1 MFRFIHTAD
10 LHLDAPL
17 HSLALK
23 DEVLSDLVGSA
34 TRGALE
40 QIVTLCLEE
49 DVHALLIAG
58 DLYDRDLHS
67 MKTAAFLTAQLE
79 RLNGAAIPVF
89 IIRGNHDA
97 ASVITKE
104 LDLPPNVHVFS
115 GHGGTQRLEQFGVA
129 IHGVSFARPQAPQS
143 LLPKY
148 PAPVAGCF
156 NIGLLHTSLAGSEGH
171 DTYAPCSVPDLKK
184 YGYDYWALGH
194 IHKRQVHSETPHI
207 VMPGMPQGRDIGE
220 AGTKTLTLVSVSG
233 GPDTTIV
240 TLEERRTSQVE
251 FNRVSCALDG
261 VEEWRDM
268 LAQITAAI
276 KEAAAQAASNTILRV
291 ELTGQTPLAWRV
303 RRDMD
308 LLSEQIKETARAI
321 GAVWIEKLVCHL
333 RQPDTCE
340 TREDPRFELQAL
352 MQTLMQD
359 EAVKARA
366 VEMTEWLVGELPPQI
381 RSEFGADR
389 DALAASVATFLAEGC
404 EDVVAMMMGE
414 DAPEDIEGDR

>member
-23 DEVLSDLVGSA
+23 DEALFDLVGSA

-49 DVHALLIAG
+49 NIHALLIAG

-79 RLNGAAIPVF
+79 RLNTADIPVF

-115 GHGGTQRLEQFGVA
+115 GHGGTERLEEHGVA
-129 IHGVSFARPQAPQS
+129 VHGASFANPQAPES
-143 LLPKY
+143 LLPQY
-148 PAPVAGCF
+148 PASVAGCF

-171 DTYAPCSVPDLKK
+171 DTYAPCSVSDLKNH
-184 YGYDYWALGH
+184 GYDYWALGH
-194 IHKRQVHSETPHI
+194 IHKRQVHSEAPHI

-220 AGTKTLTLVSVSG
+220 AGTKTVTLVSVSD
-233 GPDTTIV
+233 GPDSTNV
-240 TLEERRTSQVE
+240 TLEERRTSQIE
-251 FNRVSCALDG
+251 FSRLPCELEG
-261 VEEWRDM
+261 VERWRDM
-268 LAQITAAI
+268 LAQITTAI
-276 KEAAAQAASNTILRV
+276 KEAADQAAGNSILRI
-291 ELTGQTPLAWRV
+291 ELTGQTPLAWRA

-308 LLSEQIKETARAI
+308 LLSEQIKEAAEVI
-321 GAVWIEKLVCHL
+321 GTVWIEKVECHL
-333 RQPDTCE
+333 RQPE
-340 TREDPRFELQAL
+340 APEERGDPRFELQAL
-352 MQTLMQD
+352 MPTLMQD
-359 EAVKARA
+359 EVVKDHAVKISER
-366 VEMTEWLVGELPPQI
+366 LVRELPPEI
-381 RSEFGADR
+381 RSTFGADQ
-389 DALAASVATFLAEGC
+389 DALEASVATFLEEGC

-414 DAPEDIEGDR
+414 EAEGDR

>member
-79 RLNGAAIPVF
+79 RLNAAAIPVF

-115 GHGGTQRLEQFGVA
+115 GHGGTERLEEHGVA
-129 IHGVSFARPQAPQS
+129 VHGVSFAKPQAPES

-171 DTYAPCSVPDLKK
+171 DTYAPCSVSDLKNH
-184 YGYDYWALGH
+184 GYDYWALGH
-194 IHKRQVHSETPHI
+194 IHKRQVHSEAPHI

-220 AGTKTLTLVSVSG
+220 AGTKTAMLVSVSD
-233 GPDTTIV
+233 GPNSTNV

-251 FNRVSCALDG
+251 FSRLSCALDG

-268 LAQITAAI
+268 LAKITAAI
-276 KEAAAQAASNTILRV
+276 KEAASQAAGNSILRV
-291 ELTGQTPLAWRV
+291 ELTGQTPLAWRA

-308 LLSEQIKETARAI
+308 LLSEQIRESAEAI
-321 GAVWIEKLVCHL
+321 GAVWIEKVECHL
-333 RQPDTCE
+333 RQPE
-340 TREDPRFELQAL
+340 ESEKREDPRFEPQAL

-366 VEMTEWLVGELPPQI
+366 VEMSEWLVGELPPEI
-381 RSEFGADR
+381 RSGFGADQ
-389 DALAASVATFLAEGC
+389 DALASSVATFLAEGC
-404 EDVVAMMMGE
+404 EDVVALMMGE
-414 DAPEDIEGDR
+414 DALEDAEGDT

>member
-67 MKTAAFLTAQLE
+67 MKTAAFLTAQME
-79 RLNGAAIPVF
+79 RLNAAEIPVF

-115 GHGGTQRLEQFGVA
+115 GHGGTERIDEHGIA
-129 IHGVSFARPQAPQS
+129 IHGVSFAKPQAPES

-171 DTYAPCSVPDLKK
+171 DTYAPCSVSDIRNH
-184 YGYDYWALGH
+184 GYDYWALGH
-194 IHKRQVHSETPHI
+194 IHKRQVHSEAPYI

-220 AGTKTLTLVSVSG
+220 AGTETVTLVSVSDG
-233 GPDTTIV
+233 TV
-240 TLEERRTSQVE
+240 TLEERRTSQIE
-251 FNRVSCALDG
+251 FNRLPCALDG

-268 LAQITAAI
+268 IAGITAAI
-276 KEAAAQAASNTILRV
+276 KQTGSLAAGNTILRI
-291 ELTGQTPLAWRV
+291 ELTGQTPLAWRA

-308 LLSEQIKETARAI
+308 LLSEQIREAAEAI
-321 GAVWIEKLVCHL
+321 GTVWIEKVVCHL
-333 RQPDTCE
+333 RQPEASE
-340 TREDPRFELQAL
+340 TREDPRFELQAI

-359 EAVKARA
+359 EAVRARA
-366 VEMTEWLVGELPPQI
+366 VEMAEWLVGELPPGI
-381 RSEFGADR
+381 RSGFGADQ
-389 DALAASVATFLAEGC
+389 DALAASVATFLEEGC

-414 DAPEDIEGDR
+414 DAPEDAEGDR

>member
-79 RLNGAAIPVF
+79 RLNAAAIPVF

-104 LDLPPNVHVFS
+104 LDLPPIVHVFS
-115 GHGGTQRLEQFGVA
+115 GHGGTERIDEHGIA
-129 IHGVSFARPQAPQS
+129 IHGVSFAKSQAPES

-171 DTYAPCSVPDLKK
+171 DTYAPCSVSDLKNH
-184 YGYDYWALGH
+184 GYDYWALGH
-194 IHKRQVHSETPHI
+194 IHKRQVHSEAPHI

-220 AGTKTLTLVSVSG
+220 AGTKTVTLVSVSDG
-233 GPDTTIV
+233 TV
-240 TLEERRTSQVE
+240 MLEERRTSQVD
-251 FNRVSCALDG
+251 FSRLSCALDG
-261 VEEWRDM
+261 VEKWRDM

-276 KEAAAQAASNTILRV
+276 NEAVSQAAGNSILRV
-291 ELTGQTPLAWRV
+291 ELTGQTTLAWQA

-308 LLSEQIKETARAI
+308 LLSEQIREAAEAI
-321 GAVWIEKLVCHL
+321 GTVWIEKVECHL
-333 RQPDTCE
+333 HQPE
-340 TREDPRFELQAL
+340 ASEAREDPRFELQTL

-359 EAVKARA
+359 ENITARA
-366 VEMTEWLVGELPPQI
+366 VEMAEWLVGELPPEI

-389 DALAASVATFLAEGC
+389 DALAENVATFLTEGC

-414 DAPEDIEGDR
+414 EAEGDR

>member
-79 RLNGAAIPVF
+79 RLNAASIPVF

-97 ASVITKE
+97 ESRITKE
-104 LDLPPNVHVFS
+104 LDLPPNVHVFT
-115 GHGGTQRLEQFGVA
+115 GHGGTEHLEEHGVA
-129 IHGVSFARPQAPQS
+129 VHGVSFAKPQAPES

-156 NIGLLHTSLAGSEGH
+156 NIGLLHTSLVGSERH
-171 DTYAPCSVPDLKK
+171 DTYAPCSVSDLKNH
-184 YGYDYWALGH
+184 GYDYWALGH
-194 IHKRQVHSETPHI
+194 IHKRQVHSEAPHI

-220 AGTKTLTLVSVSG
+220 AGTKTVTLVSVSDG
-233 GPDTTIV
+233 TV
-240 TLEERRTSQVE
+240 TLEERRTSQIE
-251 FNRVSCALDG
+251 FNRLSCALEG
-261 VEEWRDM
+261 GEEWRDM
-268 LAQITAAI
+268 LAKITAAI
-276 KEAAAQAASNTILRV
+276 KEAVSQAAGNSILRV

-308 LLSEQIKETARAI
+308 LLSEQIREAAEAI
-321 GAVWIEKLVCHL
+321 GTVWIEKVECHL
-333 RQPDTCE
+333 RQPE
-340 TREDPRFELQAL
+340 ASEAREDPRFELQAL

-359 EAVKARA
+359 ENVTARA
-366 VEMTEWLVGELPPQI
+366 VKIAEWLVGELPPEI
-381 RSEFGADR
+381 RSSFGADQ
-389 DALAASVATFLAEGC
+389 DALAASVATFLTEGC

-414 DAPEDIEGDR
+414 EAEGDG

>member
-1 MFRFIHTAD
+1 MFRFIHTSD

-23 DEVLSDLVGSA
+23 DEALSDLVGSA

-49 DVHALLIAG
+49 SVHALLIAG

-79 RLNGAAIPVF
+79 RLNAAAIPVF
-89 IIRGNHDA
+89 VIRGNHDA

-104 LDLPPNVHVFS
+104 LYLPPNVHVFS
-115 GHGGTQRLEQFGVA
+115 GHGGTERLEEHGVA
-129 IHGVSFARPQAPQS
+129 VHGVSFAKPQAPES

-171 DTYAPCSVPDLKK
+171 DTYAPCSISDLKNH
-184 YGYDYWALGH
+184 GYDYWALGH
-194 IHKRQVHSETPHI
+194 IHKRQVHSEAPHI

-220 AGTKTLTLVSVSG
+220 AGTKTLTLVSVSD
-233 GPDTTIV
+233 GPDSTNV

-251 FNRVSCALDG
+251 FSRLPCALDG

-268 LAQITAAI
+268 LAKITAAI
-276 KEAAAQAASNTILRV
+276 NEAASQAAGKCILRV
-291 ELTGQTPLAWRV
+291 ELTGQTPLAWRA

-308 LLSEQIKETARAI
+308 LLSEQIRESAEAI
-321 GAVWIEKLVCHL
+321 GAVWVEKVECHL
-333 RQPDTCE
+333 RQPE
-340 TREDPRFELQAL
+340 ESEKREDPRFELQAL

-366 VEMTEWLVGELPPQI
+366 VEMSEWLVGELPPEI
-381 RSEFGADR
+381 RSGFGADR
-389 DALAASVATFLAEGC
+389 EALASSVATFLAEGC
-404 EDVVAMMMGE
+404 EDVVALMMGA
-414 DAPEDIEGDR
+414 DAPEDAEGDT

>member
-23 DEVLSDLVGSA
+23 DEALSDLVGSA

-40 QIVTLCLEE
+40 RIVNLCLDEN
-49 DVHALLIAG
+49 VHALLIAG

-79 RLNGAAIPVF
+79 RLNTAAIPVF

-115 GHGGTQRLEQFGVA
+115 GHGGTERLEEHGIA
-129 IHGVSFARPQAPQS
+129 IHGVSFARPQAPES

-171 DTYAPCSVPDLKK
+171 DTYAPCSVSDLMNH
-184 YGYDYWALGH
+184 GYAYWALGH
-194 IHKRQVHSETPHI
+194 IHKRQVHSQAPHI

-220 AGTKTLTLVSVSG
+220 AGTKSVTLVSVSDS
-233 GPDTTIV
+233 PDATNV

-251 FNRVSCALDG
+251 FNRLVCALDG
-261 VEEWRDM
+261 AQEWRGM
-268 LAQITAAI
+268 LGQITDAI
-276 KEAAAQAASNTILRV
+276 NEAAATAVGKSILRV
-291 ELTGQTPLAWRV
+291 DLTGQTPLAWRV

-308 LLSEQIKETARAI
+308 LLSEQIREAAEAI
-321 GAVWIEKLVCHL
+321 GNVWIEKVDCHL
-333 RQPDTCE
+333 RQPEAIED
-340 TREDPRFELQAL
+340 REDPRFELQAL
-352 MQTLMQD
+352 MQALMKD
-359 EAVKARA
+359 EAVKVRA
-366 VEMTEWLVGELPPQI
+366 VDLSNWLVAELPPEI
-381 RSEFGADR
+381 RSTFGADKQ
-389 DALAASVATFLAEGC
+389 ALAATVAAFLEEGC

-414 DAPEDIEGDR
+414 DASDDAGRN

>member
-79 RLNGAAIPVF
+79 RLNAAEIPVF

-115 GHGGTQRLEQFGVA
+115 GHGGTKQLEEYGVA
-129 IHGVSFARPQAPQS
+129 VHGVSFAKPQAPES

-171 DTYAPCSVPDLKK
+171 DTYAPCSVSDLKNH
-184 YGYDYWALGH
+184 GYDYWALGH
-194 IHKRQVHSETPHI
+194 IHKRQVHSEAPHI

-220 AGTKTLTLVSVSG
+220 AGTKTVTMVSVSD
-233 GPDTTIV
+233 GPGSNNV

-276 KEAAAQAASNTILRV
+276 TEAVSQAAGNSILRV
-291 ELTGQTPLAWRV
+291 DLTGQTPLAWRV

-308 LLSEQIKETARAI
+308 LLSEQIREAAQFI
-321 GAVWIEKLVCHL
+321 GTVWIEKVECHL
-333 RQPDTCE
+333 RQPE
-340 TREDPRFELQAL
+340 ASEAREDPRFELQAL
-352 MQTLMQD
+352 MQTLMQ
-359 EAVKARA
+359 EESVTARA
-366 VEMTEWLVGELPPQI
+366 VEMAEWLVGELPPEI
-381 RSEFGADR
+381 RPGFGADR
-389 DALAASVATFLAEGC
+389 DALAASVTTFLTEGC

-414 DAPEDIEGDR
+414 ETEGDR

>member
-79 RLNGAAIPVF
+79 RLNAAAIPVF

-104 LDLPPNVHVFS
+104 LDLPPNVHVFT
-115 GHGGTQRLEQFGVA
+115 GHGGTAQLEEYGIA
-129 IHGVSFARPQAPQS
+129 IHGVSFARPQAPES

-171 DTYAPCSVPDLKK
+171 DTYAPCSVSDIRNH
-184 YGYDYWALGH
+184 GYDYWALGH
-194 IHKRQVHSETPHI
+194 IHKRQVHSEAPHI

-220 AGTKTLTLVSVSG
+220 AGTKTVTMVSVSDG
-233 GPDTTIV
+233 TV

-251 FNRVSCALDG
+251 FSRLSCALEG
-261 VEEWRDM
+261 VQEWRDM

-276 KEAAAQAASNTILRV
+276 KEAASQTVGNSILRV
-291 ELTGQTPLAWRV
+291 DLTGQTPLAWRV

-308 LLSEQIKETARAI
+308 LLSEQIREAAGNIRGAI
-321 GAVWIEKLVCHL
+321 GTVWIEKVECHL
-333 RQPDTCE
+333 RQPE
-340 TREDPRFELQAL
+340 ASEAREDPRFELQAL

-359 EAVKARA
+359 ESVTARA
-366 VEMTEWLVGELPPQI
+366 VEMAEWLVGELPPEI
-381 RSEFGADR
+381 RSGFGADR
-389 DALAASVATFLAEGC
+389 DALAASVATFLTEGC

-414 DAPEDIEGDR
+414 EAPEDEGGDR

>member
-40 QIVTLCLEE
+40 QIVNLCLEE
-49 DVHALLIAG
+49 DIHALLIAG

-79 RLNGAAIPVF
+79 RLNAASIPVF

-104 LDLPPNVHVFS
+104 LDLPPNVHVFT
-115 GHGGTQRLEQFGVA
+115 GHGGTAQLEEYGIA
-129 IHGVSFARPQAPQS
+129 IHGVSFAKPQAPES

-148 PAPVAGCF
+148 SAPMAGCF

-171 DTYAPCSVPDLKK
+171 DTYAPCSVSDIKNH
-184 YGYDYWALGH
+184 GYDYWALGH
-194 IHKRQVHSETPHI
+194 IHKRQVHSESPHI

-220 AGTKTLTLVSVSG
+220 AGTKTVTLVSVSDG
-233 GPDTTIV
+233 TV

-251 FNRVSCALDG
+251 FNRLSCALDG

-268 LAQITAAI
+268 IARITAAI
-276 KEAAAQAASNTILRV
+276 KQAGSLAAGNTILRI

-308 LLSEQIKETARAI
+308 LAIEQIREAAEALGT
-321 GAVWIEKLVCHL
+321 VWIEKIVCHL
-333 RQPDTCE
+333 RQPEASE
-340 TREDPRFELQAL
+340 TREDPRFELQAI

-359 EAVKARA
+359 EAIKARA
-366 VEMTEWLVGELPPQI
+366 VGMSEWLVGELPPEI
-381 RSEFGADR
+381 RSGFGANQ
-389 DALAASVATFLAEGC
+389 DALASSVATFLAEGC

-414 DAPEDIEGDR
+414 DAPEDVGGDR

>member
-49 DVHALLIAG
+49 DIHALLIAG

-79 RLNGAAIPVF
+79 RLNAAEIPVF

-115 GHGGTQRLEQFGVA
+115 GHGGTEQLEEYGVA
-129 IHGVSFARPQAPQS
+129 VHGVSFAKPQAPEN

-171 DTYAPCSVPDLKK
+171 DTYAPCSVSDLKNH
-184 YGYDYWALGH
+184 GYDYWALGH
-194 IHKRQVHSETPHI
+194 IHKRQVHSEAPHI

-220 AGTKTLTLVSVSG
+220 AGTKTVTMVSVSDG
-233 GPDTTIV
+233 TV

-251 FNRVSCALDG
+251 FSRLSCALDG
-261 VEEWRDM
+261 VEEWRDI
-268 LAQITAAI
+268 LAQISAAI
-276 KEAAAQAASNTILRV
+276 KKAVSQAAGNSILRV
-291 ELTGQTPLAWRV
+291 DLTGQTPLAWRV

-308 LLSEQIKETARAI
+308 LLSEQIREEARNIGGAI
-321 GAVWIEKLVCHL
+321 GTVWIEKVECHL
-333 RQPDTCE
+333 RQPE
-340 TREDPRFELQAL
+340 ASEAREDPRFELQVL
-352 MQTLMQD
+352 MQTLIQD
-359 EAVKARA
+359 ESVTARA
-366 VEMTEWLVGELPPQI
+366 EEIAKWLEKELPAEI
-381 RSEFGADR
+381 RSEFVADT
-389 DALAASVATFLAEGC
+389 DAFSENVTTFLKEGC

-414 DAPEDIEGDR
+414 KAGEDR

>member
-1 MFRFIHTAD
+1 M
-10 LHLDAPL
+10 
-17 HSLALK
+17 
-23 DEVLSDLVGSA
+23 GSA

-49 DVHALLIAG
+49 NVHALLIAG

-79 RLNGAAIPVF
+79 RLNAASIPVF

-97 ASVITKE
+97 TSVITQE
-104 LDLPPNVHVFS
+104 LDLSPNVHVFT
-115 GHGGTQRLEQFGVA
+115 GHGGTAQLEEYGIA
-129 IHGVSFARPQAPQS
+129 IHGVSFAKPQAPES

-148 PAPVAGCF
+148 SAPMAGCF

-171 DTYAPCSVPDLKK
+171 DTYAPCSVSDIKNH
-184 YGYDYWALGH
+184 GYDYWALGH
-194 IHKRQVHSETPHI
+194 IHKRQVHSESPHI

-220 AGTKTLTLVSVSG
+220 AGTKTVTLVSVSD
-233 GPDTTIV
+233 GPNSTNV

-251 FNRVSCALDG
+251 FNRLSCALDG

-268 LAQITAAI
+268 IARITAAI
-276 KEAAAQAASNTILRV
+276 KQAGSLAAGNTILRI
-291 ELTGQTPLAWRV
+291 ELTGQTPLAWRA

-308 LLSEQIKETARAI
+308 LLSEQIREAAEVI
-321 GAVWIEKLVCHL
+321 GTVWIEKVVCHL
-333 RQPDTCE
+333 RQPEASE

-359 EAVKARA
+359 ETVKARA
-366 VEMTEWLVGELPPQI
+366 VEMSEWLVGELPPEI
-381 RSEFGADR
+381 RSGFGADR
-389 DALAASVATFLAEGC
+389 EELAASVASFLAEGC

-414 DAPEDIEGDR
+414 DAEGDT